1 MAAMPMAMTS
11 DDPRGTA
18 PAGDDLWVLGYG
30 SLMWR
35 PGFAFEEARRARL
48 IGYSRAFCILSVHY
62 RGTRDQPGLVLGLD
76 RGGTCE
82 GVAFRVPAAAART
95 TLGYLRAREQVTGVY
110 VERRVVLQIDGGDRR
125 EVEAVTYVAERRHP
139 GYAGHL
145 SLAEQA
151 RIIRGARGR
160 SGSNLDYL
168 VNTLRH
174 LHELAIREPR
184 LERLGCLVGGLVL
197 HDCPRGLLCA
207 RAEAMTRAWSAKRP
221 RLLRLRP
228 DQRRRFVHRLRLDA
242 ARR

>member
-1 MAAMPMAMTS
+1 MAAMAMTS
-11 DDPRGTA
+11 DDLRSAAPRS
-18 PAGDDLWVLGYG
+18 DDLWVLGYG
-30 SLMWR
+30 SLMWQ
-35 PGFAFEEARRARL
+35 PGFAFAEARRARL
-48 IGYSRAFCILSVHY
+48 LGYSRDFCIYSVHY

-76 RGGTCE
+76 HGGACE
-82 GVAFRVPAAAART
+82 GVAFRVPAVEARA
-95 TLGYLRAREQVTGVY
+95 TLSYLRAREQVTGVY
-110 VERRVVLQIDGGDRR
+110 VERRVGIELGGPDRR

-139 GYAGHL
+139 GYAGRL

-174 LHELAIREPR
+174 LNELAIREPR

-197 HDCPRGLLCA
+197 HDCPNGLLCA

-228 DQRRRFVHRLRLDA
+228 DQRRRFVYRLRLDA
-242 ARR
+242 ASA

>member
-1 MAAMPMAMTS
+1 MAAIETESDELTS
-11 DDPRGTA
+11 AA
-18 PAGDDLWVLGYG
+18 PGAGDLWVLGYG

-35 PGFAFEEARRARL
+35 PGFQFAEARRARL
-48 IGYSRAFCILSVHY
+48 VGYARAFCITSVHY
-62 RGTRDQPGLVLGLD
+62 RGTREQPGLVLGLD

-82 GVAFRVPAAAART
+82 GVAFRVPAAEART

-110 VERRVVLQIDGGDRR
+110 VERRVSLWLGGPDHG

-139 GYAGHL
+139 AYAGHL

-160 SGSNLDYL
+160 AGSNLDYL

-174 LHELAIREPR
+174 LRELGIREPR

-221 RLLRLRP
+221 RLMRLKP

-242 ARR
+242 VG

>member
-1 MAAMPMAMTS
+1 MAAIETAS
-11 DDPRGTA
+11 DDPRSA
-18 PAGDDLWVLGYG
+18 MAGSGDLWVLGYG

-35 PGFAFEEARRARL
+35 PGFEFIEARRARVV
-48 IGYSRAFCILSVHY
+48 GYARAFCIYSVHY

-76 RGGTCE
+76 RGGACD
-82 GVAFRVPAAAART
+82 GVAFRVPAAAARA
-95 TLGYLRAREQVTGVY
+95 TLAYLRAREQVTGVY
-110 VERRVVLQIDGGDRR
+110 VERRVALQLGRPEQC

-160 SGSNLDYL
+160 AGSNLDYL

-174 LHELAIREPR
+174 LHELEIREPR

-242 ARR
+242 SQR

>member
-1 MAAMPMAMTS
+1 
-11 DDPRGTA
+11 
-18 PAGDDLWVLGYG
+18 VLGYG

-35 PGFAFEEARRARL
+35 PGFAFVEARRARL
-48 IGYSRAFCILSVHY
+48 VGYARAFCIYSVHY

-76 RGGTCE
+76 RGGVCE
-82 GVAFRVPAAAART
+82 GVAFRVPAGAARG

-110 VERRVVLQIDGGDRR
+110 VERRVAIQLAGPDPG
-125 EVEAVTYVAERRHP
+125 EVEAITYVAERRHP

-160 SGSNLDYL
+160 AGSNLDYL

-174 LHELAIREPR
+174 LHELGIREPR

-221 RLLRLRP
+221 RLMRLKP

-242 ARR
+242 AGG